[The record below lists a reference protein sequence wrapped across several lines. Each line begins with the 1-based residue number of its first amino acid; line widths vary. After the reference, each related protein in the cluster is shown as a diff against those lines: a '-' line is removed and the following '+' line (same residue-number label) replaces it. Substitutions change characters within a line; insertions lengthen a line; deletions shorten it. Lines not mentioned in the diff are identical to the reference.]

1 MGFKDNPIVFLLR
14 KLWKYS
20 KGNRKNVILYFSLLL
35 VANLINLVEP
45 LVVAYLLNMIQE
57 QGVNSGNIM
66 TIMGILFLFVL
77 LSIGFW
83 FFHGPGRVIEI
94 RNAFLVRANYK
105 KHLLDGTMDLPA
117 KWHSDHHSGDTI
129 DKIDKGTNALFH
141 FSESSFEVM
150 EIFVRLFGSYIALIY
165 FNLHASYIVALMLLI
180 SFITILRF
188 DKVLRKNYKEL
199 NKNENDIAAK
209 VFDTISNITTVIILR
224 IEKLLSKEMWKKIM
238 KPFTLY
244 MKTAK
249 INEVKWFMISVFTAL
264 MTFFV
269 LGSYIYLG
277 YSSNEPI
284 LIGSLYALYGYVGR
298 ISGTFFH
305 FGWFY
310 SHLVRQKTRVENA
323 EELSDAFEDKRKI
336 KNVDLENW
344 KHLMIKNLSFSYHDK
359 KHDLHLRNVTLD
371 FKKGERVALIGESG
385 SGKSTFLKLLRGLYD
400 ANHVELYLD
409 GGKIKDGFKA
419 IEDNITL
426 IPQDPEIFSTTIKD
440 NITMG
445 VYHKEDYIRKYTD
458 MAKFTHIVERLPKKF
473 NSSIMEKGVNLSGGE
488 KQRLALSRGLMA
500 CEDKQ
505 IVLLDEPTSSVDPK
519 NEVEIYKGV
528 FKEFKD
534 KTILSSIHKLHLLQY
549 FDTIYLFDKG
559 ELIASGS
566 LDELLKTSKEFK
578 VMWDKYKRSGK
589 LKQR

>member
-1 MGFKDNPIVFLLR
+1 
-14 KLWKYS
+14 
-20 KGNRKNVILYFSLLL
+20 
-35 VANLINLVEP
+35 
-45 LVVAYLLNMIQE
+45 
-57 QGVNSGNIM
+57 
-66 TIMGILFLFVL
+66 
-77 LSIGFW
+77 
-83 FFHGPGRVIEI
+83 
-94 RNAFLVRANYK
+94 
-105 KHLLDGTMDLPA
+105 
-117 KWHSDHHSGDTI
+117 
-129 DKIDKGTNALFH
+129 
-141 FSESSFEVM
+141 
-150 EIFVRLFGSYIALIY
+150 
-165 FNLHASYIVALMLLI
+165 
-180 SFITILRF
+180 
-188 DKVLRKNYKEL
+188 L